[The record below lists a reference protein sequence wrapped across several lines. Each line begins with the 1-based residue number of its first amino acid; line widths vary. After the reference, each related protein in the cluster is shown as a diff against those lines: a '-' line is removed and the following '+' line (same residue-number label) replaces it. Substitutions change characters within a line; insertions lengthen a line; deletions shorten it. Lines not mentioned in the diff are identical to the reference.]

1 MCIGG
6 YKLDLLNYLRWPL
19 LTGSSGGAGCPHMK
33 PLLESMVWHS
43 LLLAGG
49 LARSLGAG
57 AGGIGLARRL
67 RPGLVAREG
76 GDGWRASTVN
86 LGPALAAGSGRVAG
100 LVVAA
105 RALRG
110 AFARG
115 ILVRRAT
122 VAISAGCG
130 GRSRRLGVRAIGGF
144 GPARL
149 ARDSAG
155 LGLAVRALV
164 RALVVGVIER
174 GPAIAV
180 SAGCGGRG
188 RRLGVRAIGGF
199 GPARLARDSAGP
211 SLAVRALVGALVVG
225 VIERGP
231 AIAVSAGGGRRLWIR
246 AVLAAAEAC
255 LGWDALSAGA
265 VWARSAARAVGVQER
280 CAAEAV
286 RALRGGKNREGEKLK
301 EPDHGWRLVPTR
313 WVAGV
318 PQAIVLRFAR
328 EGQKHSSRV
337 TSTPTTTEG

>member
-1 MCIGG
+1 MLG
-6 YKLDLLNYLRWPL
+6 LLTLRWPL
-19 LTGSSGGAGCPHMK
+19 LTGSSGGAECPHMK
-33 PLLESMVWHS
+33 PLTSHS

-67 RPGLVAREG
+67 CPGPVAREG
-76 GDGWRASTVN
+76 GDRRRRRRGRGRGRRRRGRDGSRARTVD

-130 GRSRRLGVRAIGGF
+130 GRSRRLGVRTIGGF

-180 SAGCGGRG
+180 SAG
-188 RRLGVRAIGGF
+188 
-199 GPARLARDSAGP
+199 
-211 SLAVRALVGALVVG
+211 
-225 VIERGP
+225 
-231 AIAVSAGGGRRLWIR
+231 GGRRLWVR
-246 AVLAAAEAC
+246 AVLAAAEAR

-286 RALRGGKNREGEKLK
+286 RAL
-301 EPDHGWRLVPTR
+301 
-313 WVAGV
+313 
-318 PQAIVLRFAR
+318 
-328 EGQKHSSRV
+328 
-337 TSTPTTTEG
+337 

>member
-19 LTGSSGGAGCPHMK
+19 LTGSSGGAECPHMK

-115 ILVRRAT
+115 ILVRGAT

-164 RALVVGVIER
+164 R
-174 GPAIAV
+174 
-180 SAGCGGRG
+180 
-188 RRLGVRAIGGF
+188 
-199 GPARLARDSAGP
+199 
-211 SLAVRALVGALVVG
+211 ALVVG

-318 PQAIVLRFAR
+318 PLAIVLRFAIQLYIER
-328 EGQKHSSRV
+328 RTKTLVPSDLDTNDDG
-337 TSTPTTTEG
+337 G

>member
-1 MCIGG
+1 
-6 YKLDLLNYLRWPL
+6 
-19 LTGSSGGAGCPHMK
+19 
-33 PLLESMVWHS
+33 MVWHS

-180 SAGCGGRG
+180 SAG
-188 RRLGVRAIGGF
+188 
-199 GPARLARDSAGP
+199 
-211 SLAVRALVGALVVG
+211 
-225 VIERGP
+225 
-231 AIAVSAGGGRRLWIR
+231 GGRRLWIR

-318 PQAIVLRFAR
+318 PRA
-328 EGQKHSSRV
+328 
-337 TSTPTTTEG
+337 